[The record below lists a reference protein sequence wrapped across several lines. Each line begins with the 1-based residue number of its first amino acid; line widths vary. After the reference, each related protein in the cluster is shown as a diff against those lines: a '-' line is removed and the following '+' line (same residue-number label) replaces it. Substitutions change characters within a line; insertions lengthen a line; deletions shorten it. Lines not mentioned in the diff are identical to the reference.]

1 MTTLNEIIEVPR
13 SIEECFNYLIDFSRC
28 QEWDPG
34 VVSARRLQSGPCKE
48 GSRFAVE
55 CALPVGSISLH
66 YSLDTVVP
74 NEKLILTGRSA
85 FFHVLDTIVLEK
97 LGNNQ
102 TRINYTAAFTFTGA
116 SSALTSRLASAFPG
130 GMEEMGRK
138 ALQGLKEALEDNFP
152 APKQTFRSSLG
163 DKLVLPGMA
172 QFSKL
177 GYKSSRQQFTP
188 ITADLRDKHM
198 VITGASS
205 GIGLAAAE
213 ELARRGARLTLVMRN
228 REKADRVCR
237 QLMSNTGNEHIRVEL
252 ADLSLLSD
260 TEALARRLKR
270 RKEAIDVLVNNAG
283 ALFDEQR
290 NTKEG
295 YDESLALLLLSPYTL
310 TKRLLP
316 LLKKSPDARV
326 VNVVS
331 GGMYT
336 QKLDVDKLYDP
347 DPSDFSG
354 STAYAQA
361 KRGLMI
367 ATQEWAHEWQG
378 ANITVNAMH
387 PGWADTPG
395 VETALPEFYSIMK
408 KGLRTPEQGA
418 DTIVWLAAATE
429 ARLVSG
435 ELFLDRIPRDPY
447 LVPGTRESEQER
459 ERLLVALSEMQATG
473 AAAA

>member
-1 MTTLNEIIEVPR
+1 MTTLNEIIDVPR
-13 SIEECFNYLIDFSRC
+13 SIDECFNYLLDFSRC

-48 GSRFAVE
+48 GSHFAVE
-55 CALPVGSISLH
+55 CALPVGSIKLN
-66 YSLDTVVP
+66 YSLDVVET
-74 NEKLILTGRSA
+74 NKKLVLTGTSA
-85 FFHVLDTIVLEK
+85 FFDVLDTIILEK
-97 LGNNQ
+97 LGKNE
-102 TRINYTAAFTFTGA
+102 TRIHYTAAFTFTGA
-116 SSALTSRLASAFPG
+116 VSSLTSRMASAFPS

-152 APKQTFRSSLG
+152 APTQTFGSSLG
-163 DKLVLPGMA
+163 DKLVLPGVA

-177 GYKSSRQQFTP
+177 GYKSSRQKFTP

-198 VITGASS
+198 LITGASS

-213 ELARRGARLTLVMRN
+213 ELARRGAKLTLVMRN
-228 REKADRVCR
+228 EEKAERVSQ
-237 QLMSNTGNEHIRVEL
+237 QLISDSGNEHIRVEL
-252 ADLSLLSD
+252 ADLSLLSE
-260 TEALARRLKR
+260 TEALAKRLRR

-290 NTKEG
+290 NTQEG
-295 YDESLALLLLSPYTL
+295 YDESLALLLLSPYNL
-310 TKRLLP
+310 TNWLLP
-316 LLKKSPDARV
+316 LLKKSAGARV

-336 QKLDVDKLYDP
+336 QKLQVGKLYNP
-347 DPSDFSG
+347 NPSGFSG
-354 STAYAQA
+354 SVAYAQA

-367 ATQEWAHEWQG
+367 ATQEWAHEWQDT
-378 ANITVNAMH
+378 NIKVNAMH

-395 VETALPEFYSIMK
+395 VESALPEFYSLMK

-429 ARLVSG
+429 AGLVSG
-435 ELFLDRIPRDPY
+435 ELFLDRMPRDPY
-447 LVPGTRESEQER
+447 LVPGTQESEEER
-459 ERLLVALSEMQATG
+459 DLLLAALKDQQVTG
-473 AAAA
+473 AAA